1 VKFVLNRKEPNCNAC
16 NRCNARIDSV
26 FNCLNPEQVN
36 ELQENHSD
44 LRFKYGELIFKEGQ
58 MPSGIYIIMR
68 GKVKI
73 SKSGFEGREQI
84 VRFAKESD
92 LLGYRA
98 LLGSGRY
105 TCSAHAISD
114 VEMCFLPKDLI
125 FGLIEKNNK
134 LAFRFM
140 KLLADDVRNAE
151 QKIMHMAQ
159 KTVRER
165 VAESILILK
174 EMYGFD
180 HDGITL
186 NVNLKRDEF
195 AGLAG
200 TVRETAT
207 RLLSEFDSD
216 KIISI
221 DGKKIKILDIRRL
234 EQSANLFL

>member
-1 VKFVLNRKEPNCNAC
+1 
-16 NRCNARIDSV
+16 
-26 FNCLNPEQVN
+26 
-36 ELQENHSD
+36 
-44 LRFKYGELIFKEGQ
+44 